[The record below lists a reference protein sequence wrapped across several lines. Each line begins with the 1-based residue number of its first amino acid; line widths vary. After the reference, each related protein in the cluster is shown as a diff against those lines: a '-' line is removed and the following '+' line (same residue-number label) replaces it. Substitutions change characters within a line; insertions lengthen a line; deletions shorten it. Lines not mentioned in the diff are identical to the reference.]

1 MTTQTNKVI
10 KAKRCT
16 FMPKVFNENDK
27 NLIREN
33 LIKFGLEALESN
45 GYKAAS
51 VEKIANQAGIAKGT
65 FYNFFQS
72 KEQFFYE
79 VMLSI
84 RDKNRNDFY
93 EFLSTNSKIDK
104 ESMKKFLFE
113 RYANKKNIYHYFTS
127 DEFNIIFRKT
137 TDRLSLTNIDSINFS
152 DKLLAG
158 IPNVNSR
165 LNNEVVVNV
174 INIIGR
180 FAADKDLVSVESR
193 EETIEILA
201 NALACYIFEEA

>member
-1 MTTQTNKVI
+1 
-10 KAKRCT
+10 
-16 FMPKVFNENDK
+16 MPKIFNENDK

-65 FYNFFQS
+65 FYKFFQS

-93 EFLSTNSKIDK
+93 EFLSINSKIEK

-165 LNNEVVVNV
+165 LNNEVVVNM

>member
-1 MTTQTNKVI
+1 
-10 KAKRCT
+10 
-16 FMPKVFNENDK
+16 MPKIFNENDK

-51 VEKIANQAGIAKGT
+51 IEKVANQAGIAKGT

-113 RYANKKNIYHYFTS
+113 RYANKKNIYHYFAS

-152 DKLLAG
+152 DKLLAD
-158 IPNVNSR
+158 IPNVNPR
-165 LNNEVVVNV
+165 LNNEVVVNM

-180 FAADKDLVSVESR
+180 FAADKDFVSVESR

>member
-1 MTTQTNKVI
+1 
-10 KAKRCT
+10 
-16 FMPKVFNENDK
+16 MPKIFNENDK

-51 VEKIANQAGIAKGT
+51 IEKVANQAGIAKGT

-113 RYANKKNIYHYFTS
+113 RYAKKKNIYHYFTS

-152 DKLLAG
+152 DKLLAD
-158 IPNVNSR
+158 IPNVNPR
-165 LNNEVVVNV
+165 LNNEVVVNM

-201 NALACYIFEEA
+201 NALACYIFEEV

>member
-1 MTTQTNKVI
+1 
-10 KAKRCT
+10 
-16 FMPKVFNENDK
+16 MPKVFNENDK

-93 EFLSTNSKIDK
+93 EFLSTNSKIEK

-158 IPNVNSR
+158 IPNVNLR
-165 LNNEVVVNV
+165 LNNEVVVNM

-201 NALACYIFEEA
+201 NALAGYIFKEA

>member
-1 MTTQTNKVI
+1 
-10 KAKRCT
+10 
-16 FMPKVFNENDK
+16 MPKIFNENDK

-51 VEKIANQAGIAKGT
+51 IEKVANQVGIAKGT

-113 RYANKKNIYHYFTS
+113 RYAKKKNIYHYFTS

-152 DKLLAG
+152 DKLLAD
-158 IPNVNSR
+158 IPNVNPR
-165 LNNEVVVNV
+165 LNNEVVVNM
-174 INIIGR
+174 INIIGH

>member
-1 MTTQTNKVI
+1 
-10 KAKRCT
+10 
-16 FMPKVFNENDK
+16 MPKIFNENDK

-51 VEKIANQAGIAKGT
+51 IEKVANQAGIAKGT

-104 ESMKKFLFE
+104 ECMKKFLFE
-113 RYANKKNIYHYFTS
+113 RYAKKKNIYHYFTS

-152 DKLLAG
+152 DKLLAD
-158 IPNVNSR
+158 IPNVNPR
-165 LNNEVVVNV
+165 LNNEVVVNM

>member
-1 MTTQTNKVI
+1 
-10 KAKRCT
+10 
-16 FMPKVFNENDK
+16 MPKIFNENDK

-51 VEKIANQAGIAKGT
+51 IEKVANQAGIAKGT

-113 RYANKKNIYHYFTS
+113 RYAKKKNIYHYFTS

-152 DKLLAG
+152 DKLLAD
-158 IPNVNSR
+158 IPNVNPR
-165 LNNEVVVNV
+165 LNNEVVVNM

>member
-1 MTTQTNKVI
+1 
-10 KAKRCT
+10 
-16 FMPKVFNENDK
+16 MPKVFNENDK

-93 EFLSTNSKIDK
+93 EFLSTNSKIEK

-165 LNNEVVVNV
+165 LNNEVVVNM

-201 NALACYIFEEA
+201 NALAGYIFKEA

>member
-1 MTTQTNKVI
+1 
-10 KAKRCT
+10 
-16 FMPKVFNENDK
+16 MPKIFNENDK

-33 LIKFGLEALESN
+33 LIKFGLESLESN

-51 VEKIANQAGIAKGT
+51 IEKVANQAGIAKGT

-113 RYANKKNIYHYFTS
+113 RYANKKNIYHYFAS

-152 DKLLAG
+152 DKLLAD
-158 IPNVNSR
+158 IPNVNPR
-165 LNNEVVVNV
+165 LNNEVVVNM

>member
-1 MTTQTNKVI
+1 
-10 KAKRCT
+10 
-16 FMPKVFNENDK
+16 MPKIFNDNDK
-27 NLIREN
+27 NLIRKN

-51 VEKIANQAGIAKGT
+51 IEKVANQAGIAKGT

-113 RYANKKNIYHYFTS
+113 RYANKKNIYHYFAS

-158 IPNVNSR
+158 IPNVNPR
-165 LNNEVVVNV
+165 LNNELVVNM

>member
-1 MTTQTNKVI
+1 
-10 KAKRCT
+10 
-16 FMPKVFNENDK
+16 MPKIFNENDK

-51 VEKIANQAGIAKGT
+51 IEKVANQAGIAKGT

-93 EFLSTNSKIDK
+93 EFLFTNSKIDK

-158 IPNVNSR
+158 IPNVNPR
-165 LNNEVVVNV
+165 LNNEVVVNM

>member
-1 MTTQTNKVI
+1 
-10 KAKRCT
+10 
-16 FMPKVFNENDK
+16 MPKIFNENDK

-51 VEKIANQAGIAKGT
+51 IEKVANQVGIAKGT

-113 RYANKKNIYHYFTS
+113 RYAKKKNIYHYFTS

-152 DKLLAG
+152 DKLLAD
-158 IPNVNSR
+158 IPNVNPR
-165 LNNEVVVNV
+165 LNNEVVVNM

-180 FAADKDLVSVESR
+180 FAADKDFVSVESR

>member
-1 MTTQTNKVI
+1 
-10 KAKRCT
+10 
-16 FMPKVFNENDK
+16 MPKIFNENDK

-51 VEKIANQAGIAKGT
+51 IEKVANQAGIAKGT

-113 RYANKKNIYHYFTS
+113 RYAKKKNIYHYFTS

-152 DKLLAG
+152 DKLLAD
-158 IPNVNSR
+158 IPNVNPR
-165 LNNEVVVNV
+165 LNNEVAVNM

>member
-1 MTTQTNKVI
+1 
-10 KAKRCT
+10 
-16 FMPKVFNENDK
+16 MPKVFNENDK

-93 EFLSTNSKIDK
+93 EFLSINSKIEK

-152 DKLLAG
+152 DKLLVG

-165 LNNEVVVNV
+165 LNNEVVVNM

>member
-1 MTTQTNKVI
+1 
-10 KAKRCT
+10 
-16 FMPKVFNENDK
+16 MPKIFNENDK

-51 VEKIANQAGIAKGT
+51 IEKVANQAGIAKGT

-72 KEQFFYE
+72 IEQFFYE

-113 RYANKKNIYHYFTS
+113 RYAKKKNIYHYFAL

-158 IPNVNSR
+158 IPNVNPR
-165 LNNEVVVNV
+165 LDNEVVVNM

>member
-1 MTTQTNKVI
+1 
-10 KAKRCT
+10 
-16 FMPKVFNENDK
+16 MPKIFNENDK

-51 VEKIANQAGIAKGT
+51 IEKVANQAGIAKGT

-113 RYANKKNIYHYFTS
+113 RYTKKKNIYHYFTS

-152 DKLLAG
+152 DKLLAD
-158 IPNVNSR
+158 IPNVNPR
-165 LNNEVVVNV
+165 LNNEVVVNM